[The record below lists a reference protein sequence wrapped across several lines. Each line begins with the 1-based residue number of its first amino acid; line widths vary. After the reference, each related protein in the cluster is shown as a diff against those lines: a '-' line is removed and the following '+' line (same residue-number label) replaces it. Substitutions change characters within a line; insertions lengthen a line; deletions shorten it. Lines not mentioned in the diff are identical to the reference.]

1 MHWPYLAIIFGTLI
15 GLGSIVLKGFLA
27 SRRQRL
33 VSERGTRQIEGIGE
47 VASQAAISGSML
59 LVAAA
64 SFSVVA
70 TLEGE
75 AATLTFSIICAVILV
90 LLFGVQLGRLLMRYQ
105 LRRLRALVDT
115 VTGEVVTKSADE

>member
-33 VSERGTRQIEGIGE
+33 ASARGTRQIEGIGE

-70 TLEGE
+70 TLERE